1 MTATCIKVYKRYVNI
16 FSCMLDNRHI
26 HARQFKSIC
35 LYINVFF
42 ITSDNLTLS
51 EVMACK
57 NPSPWPGAWNFLCF
71 IICAIFFDVFQ
82 FHTSKNFFKNSLHP
96 LSTSHGFLLQLS
108 IIRMLSDLST
118 ANNTVQKILYN
129 DYYDD
134 MDWQLHITEWIC
146 L

>member
-1 MTATCIKVYKRYVNI
+1 MVWRLE
-16 FSCMLDNRHI
+16 FSLFHHMCYFFRC
-26 HARQFKSIC
+26 FSISY
-35 LYINVFF
+35 L
-42 ITSDNLTLS
+42 
-51 EVMACK
+51 EK
-57 NPSPWPGAWNFLCF
+57 
-71 IICAIFFDVFQ
+71 
-82 FHTSKNFFKNSLHP
+82 FFKNSLHP
-96 LSTSHGFLLQLS
+96 LSTYHRFLLQLS

>member
-1 MTATCIKVYKRYVNI
+1 MAWRLE
-16 FSCMLDNRHI
+16 FSLFHHMC
-26 HARQFKSIC
+26 
-35 LYINVFF
+35 Y
-42 ITSDNLTLS
+42 
-51 EVMACK
+51 
-57 NPSPWPGAWNFLCF
+57 
-71 IICAIFFDVFQ
+71 FFDVFQ

>member
-1 MTATCIKVYKRYVNI
+1 MLQYAPPFSFKMTY
-16 FSCMLDNRHI
+16 
-26 HARQFKSIC
+26 
-35 LYINVFF
+35 
-42 ITSDNLTLS
+42 DNLTLS
-51 EVMACK
+51 VVIACE

-96 LSTSHGFLLQLS
+96 LSTYYRFLLQLS

-146 L
+146 LYLLVTAFYSISCISLILSAFS

>member
-1 MTATCIKVYKRYVNI
+1 
-16 FSCMLDNRHI
+16 
-26 HARQFKSIC
+26 
-35 LYINVFF
+35 
-42 ITSDNLTLS
+42 
-51 EVMACK
+51 MACK
-57 NPSPWPGAWNFLCF
+57 NPSPWPGARNFLCF

-82 FHTSKNFFKNSLHP
+82 FYTSKNFFKNSLHP
-96 LSTSHGFLLQLS
+96 LSTYHRFLLQLS